1 MPKSEQSALLNFTGA
16 EAADGN
22 RYASNL
28 RDFLLD
34 LGVKVRVEK
43 RGENPASQ
51 DFGSTLVL
59 VLGTT
64 AISTLAQGIAVWLQR
79 NAGARITLRT
89 THGEVVAEGLDSK
102 DVPRIVEALSNL
114 QLRG

>member
-1 MPKSEQSALLNFTGA
+1 MPPERTVLLTFDGV
-16 EAADGN
+16 EPADGN
-22 RYASNL
+22 RYASDL

-34 LGVKVRVEK
+34 LGTDVRVEK
-43 RGENPASQ
+43 HRESPDSQ
-51 DFGSTLVL
+51 DFGSTLAL

-64 AISTLAQGIAVWLQR
+64 AISTLARGIAAWLQR

-89 THGEVVAEGLDSK
+89 AKGEVVAEGLDSK
-102 DVPRIVEALSNL
+102 DVPRIVEAFSNP

>member
-1 MPKSEQSALLNFTGA
+1 MPAAEQTALLSFSGA
-16 EAADGN
+16 EPADGN

-28 RDFLLD
+28 KDFLLD
-34 LGVKVRVEK
+34 LGTDVRVEK
-43 RGENPASQ
+43 RRENLDSQ

-64 AISTLAQGIAVWLQR
+64 AISALARGIAVWLQR

-89 THGEVVAEGLDSK
+89 TRGEVVAEGLDSN
-102 DVPRIVEALSNL
+102 DAARIVEAFSNPR
-114 QLRG
+114 LRG